1 MTTRTGR
8 PPAAGDAALDFGHG
22 ARRRRPSGEPPPLP
36 RDLGRS
42 GRFWIMLVAILLVT
56 VVGGM
61 LFEPFTRFF
70 NGVDTAISRAAAEL
84 RVGLVDELARG
95 VDVLASRWTIRG
107 LRWGTIIVLVIFR
120 RWRHLAVFLGGLVV
134 CEALTYQLS
143 LYTARPRPFDVEIL
157 APWQG
162 FSMPSRPIAG
172 LAATLIGVLYAV
184 IPHGRTRDAGK
195 WVVGVSLGALV
206 LSRVILGVDHPRA
219 AVAGAVIG
227 VAVMLS
233 AFRSFA
239 PNDVFPVSYRRG
251 RAAHLDVSGYR
262 GEAIKRAIA
271 DQLGEKVLAIEPIGL
286 EGSGGST
293 PVLLTIE
300 RDGGQRKVFAKVYS
314 MSHVRADRWYKLGRT
329 ILYGRLED
337 ESPFGTV
344 RRFVEYEDYALRVL
358 HDEGF
363 PTPKPF
369 GIVEITPER
378 EYMILMEFFEGAVE
392 VGDAE
397 VDETVIDEGLAVI
410 RNLWDLGLAHR
421 DIKPA
426 NLMVQDGHLR
436 LIDVFFVQVRPSPW
450 RQAVDLANMML
461 VLALRS
467 DARTVYE
474 RALRCFTP
482 DDVAEAFA
490 ATRGVA
496 SPTQLRSKM
505 KEHGKDLAEE
515 FRALA
520 PAREPVRIQRW
531 SVRRVVLT
539 LGVAFAALVAFGFV
553 ASNWAVFA

>member
-1 MTTRTGR
+1 MTMRTTG
-8 PPAAGDAALDFGHG
+8 ASNAGDVVLDFGHG

-42 GRFWIMLVAILLVT
+42 GRFWIMLVGVLLVT

-70 NGVDTAISRAAAEL
+70 NGIDAAITRAAVEL
-84 RVGLVDELARG
+84 RVGIVDEFAKG

-107 LRWGTIIVLVIFR
+107 IRWGTIVVLLMFR
-120 RWRHLAVFLGGLVV
+120 RWRHLAVFLGALLV

-143 LYTARPRPFDVEIL
+143 LITARPRPFGVEIL

-162 FSMPSRPIAG
+162 YSMPSRPIAG
-172 LAATLIGVLYAV
+172 LAASLLGVLYTV
-184 IPHGRTRDAGK
+184 IPHGRTRDIGK
-195 WVVGVSLGALV
+195 WVVGVTLGLLIV
-206 LSRVILGVDHPRA
+206 SRVILGVDHARA
-219 AVAGAVIG
+219 AVAGAVIA

-233 AFRSFA
+233 AFRFFA

-251 RAAHLDVSGYR
+251 RSAHLDVSGYR
-262 GEAIKRAIA
+262 GDAIKKAIA
-271 DQLGEKVLAIEPIGL
+271 DQLGEKVLTVEPIGL

-300 RDGGQRKVFAKVYS
+300 RDGGERKVFAKVYS

-358 HDEGF
+358 HDEGL
-363 PTPKPF
+363 PTPAPY

-378 EYMILMEFFEGAVE
+378 EYMILMEFYDGAVE
-392 VGDAE
+392 VGDADI
-397 VDETVIDEGLAVI
+397 DETVIDEGLMMI
-410 RNLWDLGLAHR
+410 RTLWDLGLAHR

-426 NLMVQDGHLR
+426 NLMVHDGHLR

-474 RALRCFTP
+474 RALRFFTP

-496 SPTQLRSKM
+496 SPTQLRSKL
-505 KEHGKDLAEE
+505 KQHGKDLAEE

-539 LGVAFAALVAFGFV
+539 LGVAFVAFVAFGFV

>member
-1 MTTRTGR
+1 MNTSTQR
-8 PPAAGDAALDFGHG
+8 PVGGDVTLDFGHG

-42 GRFWIMLVAILLVT
+42 GRFWIVVVAVLMIT

-70 NGVDTAISRAAAEL
+70 NGIDAAVTRFAAGL
-84 RVGLVDELARG
+84 RVSVVDELAKG

-107 LRWGTIIVLVIFR
+107 IRWGTIVVLLVFR
-120 RWRHLAVFLGGLVV
+120 RWRHLAVFLGALIV
-134 CEALTYQLS
+134 CEAVTYQLS
-143 LYTARPRPFDVEIL
+143 LYTARPRPYDVVIL

-172 LAATLIGVLYAV
+172 LAVSLIGVLYTV
-184 IPHGRTRDAGK
+184 VPHGRFRDAGK
-195 WVVGVSLGALV
+195 WITGATLGALV
-206 LSRVILGVDHPRA
+206 VSRVILGVDHPRA
-219 AVAGAVIG
+219 AVAGAVLGVTIG
-227 VAVMLS
+227 LA
-233 AFRSFA
+233 AFRLFT

-251 RAAHLDVSGYR
+251 RAAHLDVSGSR
-262 GEAIKRAIA
+262 GEAITRAVA
-271 DQLGEKVLAIEPIGL
+271 DQLGETVLAIEPIGL

-293 PVLLTIE
+293 PVLLTIQRE
-300 RDGGQRKVFAKVYS
+300 GGERKVFGKVYS

-344 RRFVEYEDYALRVL
+344 RRFVEYEDYALRLL
-358 HDEGF
+358 HDEGIS
-363 PTPKPF
+363 TPRPY

-378 EYMILMEFFEGAVE
+378 EYMILMEFFEDAVE
-392 VGDAE
+392 VGEAD
-397 VDETVIDEGLAVI
+397 VDEKVIDEGLQLI
-410 RNLWDLGLAHR
+410 RTMWDLGLAHR

-426 NLMVQDGHLR
+426 NLMVQRGRLR
-436 LIDVFFVQVRPSPW
+436 VIDVFFVQVRPSPW

-467 DARTVYE
+467 DAPTVYE
-474 RALRCFTP
+474 RALRYFTP

-496 SPTQLRSKM
+496 SPTQLRAKL
-505 KEHGKDLAEE
+505 KEHGRDLAEE
-515 FRALA
+515 FRRLA
-520 PAREPVRIQRW
+520 PHREPVRIQRW
-531 SVRRVVLT
+531 SLRRIVLT
-539 LGVAFAALVAFGFV
+539 FWVVVAALLALGFV